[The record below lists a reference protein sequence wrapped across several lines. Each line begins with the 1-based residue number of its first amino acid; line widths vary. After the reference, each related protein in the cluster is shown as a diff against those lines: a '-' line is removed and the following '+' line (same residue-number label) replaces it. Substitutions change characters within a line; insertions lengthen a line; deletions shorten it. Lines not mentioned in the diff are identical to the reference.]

1 LLWHRFYII
10 SFLPF
15 FRVEKVMLVTIKDVA
30 KHTGLSPSTV
40 SRALNKS
47 GYISPETQR
56 RVDEAVAELGYQPNL
71 MARGLKGKPLN
82 LIGLIMPELSS
93 LYDNAIAYSISRT
106 LSPHNYGLILCIS
119 DEDPKLDLSYLKMLQ
134 EKRVDGLIYVHPVGG
149 HNSSFIRQL
158 AQQGLPIIE
167 LSRQREEDLLDAVLA
182 DNVQAAYK
190 ITQYL
195 INLGHRRIGLVVG
208 ETDLTTGK
216 NRLSGYRLALNE
228 GGLPI
233 DPELIQI
240 GSFTY
245 QHGEKGAF
253 ELLRLAQPPT
263 AMLAGSSRILMGM
276 LGVLGQQGLRVPDEM
291 SVAAFNDTEW
301 LRFWN
306 PSITA
311 VDVAIEE
318 MAQLAVDLLL
328 RRITTPGKKY
338 KPTAYL
344 LSTSLIERGS
354 CRKL

>member
-1 LLWHRFYII
+1 
-10 SFLPF
+10 
-15 FRVEKVMLVTIKDVA
+15 MLVTIKDVA

-71 MARGLKGKPLN
+71 MARSLKGKPLN

-106 LSPHNYGLILCIS
+106 LSTHNYGLILCIS
-119 DEDPKLDLSYLKMLQ
+119 DEDPKIDLSYLKMLQ
-134 EKRVDGLIYVHPVGG
+134 EKRVDGLIYVHPLGG
-149 HNSSFIRQL
+149 HNSAFIRKL

-190 ITQYL
+190 ITNYL
-195 INLGHRRIGLVVG
+195 INLGHRRIGLAVG

-228 GGLPI
+228 AGLPI
-233 DPELIQI
+233 DPELVRI

-245 QHGEKGAF
+245 QHGEKGAH
-253 ELLRLAQPPT
+253 ELLRLVQPPT

-276 LGVLGQQGLRVPDEM
+276 FGVLGQQGVRVPDEI

-301 LRFWN
+301 LKFWN
-306 PSITA
+306 PPITA

-328 RRITTPGKKY
+328 RRIMAPGKKY